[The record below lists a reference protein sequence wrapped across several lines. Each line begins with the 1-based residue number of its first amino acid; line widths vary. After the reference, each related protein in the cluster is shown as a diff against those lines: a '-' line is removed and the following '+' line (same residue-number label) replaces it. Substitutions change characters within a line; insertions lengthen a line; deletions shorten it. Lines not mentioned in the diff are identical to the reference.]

1 MGLAYGIKRHL
12 QQYFRSIVEVS
23 FIVGGNRSTTDLSQ
37 VTDKLYHIMLY
48 RVNFVMGGIQ
58 PHTNCIGSYHSN
70 YHANT
75 ATTDHGVRVAPSL
88 VLYVVFCR
96 SLFILF
102 VLTILV
108 SVILRFTVS
117 DYPFWYRPTVLCTI
131 IACGC

>member
-1 MGLAYGIKRHL
+1 MGLAYGVKRHL
-12 QQYFRSIVEVS
+12 QQYFRSIVEIS

-37 VTDKLYHIMLY
+37 VTDKLYHILLY
-48 RVNFVMGGIQ
+48 RVHLVMGGIR

-70 YHANT
+70 YHTNT

-96 SLFILF
+96 SLFVLF

-117 DYPFWYRPTVLCTI
+117 DYPLWYRPTVLCTI